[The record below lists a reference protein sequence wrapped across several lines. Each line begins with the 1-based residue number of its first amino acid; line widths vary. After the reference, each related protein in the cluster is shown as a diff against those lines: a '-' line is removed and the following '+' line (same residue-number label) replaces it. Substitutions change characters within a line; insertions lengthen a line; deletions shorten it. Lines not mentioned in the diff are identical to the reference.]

1 MNLRHLCR
9 FSGYLAACWAL
20 WMAGCS
26 GAGTPTITS
35 TGNASEAATGLGPIL
50 AQHAPAAPG
59 RVRAKMKGG
68 LIYSGDYYANTI
80 TIYPAKGVN
89 PPPIGTIT
97 NGISSPERLFVDK
110 KQNLYVSN
118 NTSVTAYKRGKT
130 SPFLTITDGINR
142 PTGIVA
148 GSDGS
153 IYVANA
159 GTDSVSIYPKGKSTP
174 SKTLTMPTNDDPQNL
189 ALDASNN
196 LYVIYLG
203 YGSPG
208 TGIVEF
214 PAGSAQGKDLGIA
227 VGWPSAIEV
236 DRKGNLIA
244 LIDGSSIEVFPP
256 GKTQPS
262 KEWAVPYDGGFFLS
276 LSQDEKKL
284 YISSEAAGSPLSF
297 IMLQLDYPNGKGLT
311 NKISSDLGQGAWS
324 LSVSPDNVL

>member
-1 MNLRHLCR
+1 MNLGHLFR
-9 FSGYLAACWAL
+9 VARYSAACSAL

-26 GAGTPTITS
+26 GAGTPTAATA
-35 TGNASEAATGLGPIL
+35 GNASEAATALGPIL
-50 AQHAPAAPG
+50 TQHGPARPG
-59 RVRAKMKGG
+59 RALAKAKGG

-80 TIYPAKGVN
+80 TIYPAKGTN
-89 PPPIGTIT
+89 PPSTGTIT
-97 NGISSPERLFVDK
+97 DGISSPERLFVDK

-130 SPFLTITDGINR
+130 SPFLTITNGIDR

-159 GTDSVSIYPKGKSTP
+159 GTDSVSVYPKGKATP

-196 LYVIYLG
+196 VYVNYLG
-203 YGSPG
+203 YSSPG
-208 TGIVEF
+208 TGIIKF
-214 PAGSAQGKDLGIA
+214 PAGSTQGKDLGIV

-244 LIDGSSIEVFPP
+244 LIDGSSLEVFPP

-262 KEWAVPYDGGFFLS
+262 KQWAVPYDGGFFLS

-284 YISSEAAGSPLSF
+284 YVSSEAAGSPLDF
-297 IMLQLDYPNGKGLT
+297 IMLQLDYPNGKSLT
-311 NKISSDLGQGAWS
+311 NKISNDLGQGAWS
-324 LSVSPDNVL
+324 LTVSPDNVL

>member
-1 MNLRHLCR
+1 MNWGHLFGVAR
-9 FSGYLAACWAL
+9 YSAAGAAL
-20 WMAGCS
+20 WMAACS
-26 GAGTPTITS
+26 GAGTPGAAPGGS
-35 TGNASEAATGLGPIL
+35 ASQAATGLGPVAL
-50 AQHAPAAPG
+50 QHAPAAPG
-59 RVRAKMKGG
+59 RAPAKIKGG

-80 TIYPAKGVN
+80 TIYPAKGTN

-97 NGISSPERLFVDK
+97 DGISSPERLFVDK

-118 NTSVTAYKRGKT
+118 NTSVTAYNRGKT
-130 SPFLTITDGINR
+130 LPFLTITDGINR

-159 GTDSVSIYPKGKSTP
+159 GTDSVSVYAAGQSSP
-174 SKTLTMPTNDDPQNL
+174 SKTLAMPTNDDPQNL

-196 LYVIYLG
+196 LYVVYLG
-203 YGSPG
+203 YSSPG

-214 PAGSAQGKDLGIA
+214 PAGSTQSKDLGIA

-244 LIDGSSIEVFPP
+244 LMNGSSIEVFPP

-262 KEWAVPYDGGFFLS
+262 KEWAIPYGGGFFLS
-276 LSQDEKKL
+276 LSQNEKKL
-284 YISSEAAGSPLSF
+284 YISSEADGSPLTF
-297 IMLQLDYPNGKGLT
+297 IMLQLDYPNGKNLT
-311 NKISSDLGQGAWS
+311 NKIGNDLGQGAWS